1 MLPHR
6 LITARRGRIVM
17 FVNRDNVRQKGMSV
31 GHSPWT
37 LPLSDI
43 FPLEF
48 GHRGHFP
55 LPTKRIINDV

>member
-1 MLPHR
+1 
-6 LITARRGRIVM
+6 M
-17 FVNRDNVRQKGMSV
+17 FVNRDNGRQKGMSV

-55 LPTKRIINDV
+55 PPN